1 MKARETEFDGVLFR
15 SRLEAKW
22 ACWFMAWGLRYEYEP
37 ARFGND
43 RRGYL
48 PDFYLP
54 TWRVYLEIKP
64 AVLFGRVDAGIK
76 RAMQAARYMPK
87 PLWMAFGEP
96 LPRRYCIE
104 VPDGPCGFPSVL
116 AQCRRCHSLCYLR
129 GDGRTI
135 EGVWDGLG
143 DAWGDIGRHTCRNHE
158 RQPAL
163 SDTDALAASYR
174 NGQRMWRWL

>member
-1 MKARETEFDGVLFR
+1 MNPRPCEFGGNYYR

-22 ACWFMAWGLRYEYEP
+22 ACWFVAWGLPYEYEP
-37 ARFGND
+37 ERFGPGK
-43 RRGYL
+43 RGYL

-64 AVLFGRVDAGIK
+64 AVLFGRQDASVS
-76 RAMQAARYMPK
+76 RAYRAADYMPA
-87 PLWMAFGEP
+87 PLWIAFGEP

-104 VPDGPCGFPSVL
+104 VPDGSCGFPSVL
-116 AQCRRCHSLCYLR
+116 AQCRRCHGMCYLR

-135 EGVWDGLG
+135 EEVWDGLG
-143 DAWGDIGRHTCRNHE
+143 DGWGTIGRHTCRRNE

-163 SDTDALAASYR
+163 SDSDALAAAYR
-174 NGQRMWRWL
+174 HGQQQWRWL